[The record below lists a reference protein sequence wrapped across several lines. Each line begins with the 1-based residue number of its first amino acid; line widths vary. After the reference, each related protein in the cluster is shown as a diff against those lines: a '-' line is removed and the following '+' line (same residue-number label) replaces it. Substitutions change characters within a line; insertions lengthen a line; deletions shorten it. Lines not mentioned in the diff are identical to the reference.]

1 MPRLISQPV
10 FVNAPTQPLMSKHC
24 KQWQRNYDDISV
36 PSSRMITRNK
46 KNYIK
51 ITMTVT
57 EVHVCINHLR
67 VSKR

>member
-1 MPRLISQPV
+1 
-10 FVNAPTQPLMSKHC
+10 MSKHC

-36 PSSRMITRNK
+36 PSSRMITTNK